1 MSVDLMFKEA
11 NAAHL
16 AGDWAEAERRY
27 RALTE
32 LKPSWA
38 YHNLGVV
45 YVATGRLDKAEAAL
59 RAAMAADPAQPATKH
74 SLGMLLLSLGRYAEG
89 WPLYEARR
97 EVAALRINRPNPPYP
112 EWRGEDLAGRR
123 LLVVTEQGL
132 GDQIQ
137 YARFL
142 PQLVARGAQVT
153 FACAPSLA
161 PLFDGLGATLAPV
174 TEGFALPDADY
185 WTMMM
190 SLPLRLGLTLEQVSG
205 APYLA
210 ARGAPAAGGVGV
222 VTRGAA
228 SHANDRFRSLDPTSA
243 AELLALGRDLAPE
256 ATGAKDFLDTARIVA
271 GLDLVISIDT
281 SVAHLA
287 GAMGKPVWI
296 LLSAVETDWRW
307 LRGREDSPWYRS
319 ARLYRQAAAG
329 DWAPVMR
336 RVAADLAA
344 LGLPQGR
351 PAS

>member
-1 MSVDLMFKEA
+1 MFKEA

-27 RALTE
+27 RALAA

-45 YVATGRLDKAEAAL
+45 YVTTGRLAEAEAAL
-59 RAAMAADPAQPATKH
+59 RAALAADADQAATKH

-97 EVAALRINRPNPPYP
+97 EVPALKINRPNPAYR

-142 PQLVARGAQVT
+142 PGLVARGAQVT

-161 PLFDGLGATLAPV
+161 PVFEGLGVTLAPV
-174 TEGFALPDADY
+174 TEGFALPEADD
-185 WTMMM
+185 WTLMM
-190 SLPLRLGLTLEQVSG
+190 SLPLRLGLTLDEVSG

-210 ARGAPAAGGVGV
+210 PAPLRAGGGVGV
-222 VTRGAA
+222 VARGAA
-228 SHANDRFRSLDPTSA
+228 SHSNDRFRSLDPRSA
-243 AELLALGRDLAPE
+243 AELLALGHDLTPE
-256 ATGAKDFLDTARIVA
+256 ATGARDFLETARIVA
-271 GLDLVISIDT
+271 DLDLVISVDT

-296 LLSAVETDWRW
+296 LLPAVETDWRW
-307 LRGREDSPWYRS
+307 LRGRDDSPWYGS
-319 ARLYRQAAAG
+319 ARLYRQATPG
-329 DWAPVMR
+329 DWGPVMR
-336 RVAADLAA
+336 RVKADLAA
-344 LGLPQGR
+344 LGLPQSR
-351 PAS
+351 PGP